1 MTQTFTSSNES
12 CLLFAGF
19 STTTINTWKG
29 SHTSILFLLVIR
41 FSFALGKQT
50 SAGPLKIVYFSSI
63 QEGKNNSNLQ
73 ILCIVSRAVE
83 ASILKETAILR
94 RSLKLIRKKH
104 YAIYTT
110 EIMEE
115 NESVVYKC
123 ETENEIERVAKR
135 KLVKVEGWY
144 FMLSHL
150 IDRHNNAQG

>member
-1 MTQTFTSSNES
+1 M
-12 CLLFAGF
+12 
-19 STTTINTWKG
+19 
-29 SHTSILFLLVIR
+29 
-41 FSFALGKQT
+41 
-50 SAGPLKIVYFSSI
+50 
-63 QEGKNNSNLQ
+63 
-73 ILCIVSRAVE
+73 E

-94 RSLKLIRKKH
+94 WSLKLIRKKH

-135 KLVKVEGWY
+135 ELVKVEGWY